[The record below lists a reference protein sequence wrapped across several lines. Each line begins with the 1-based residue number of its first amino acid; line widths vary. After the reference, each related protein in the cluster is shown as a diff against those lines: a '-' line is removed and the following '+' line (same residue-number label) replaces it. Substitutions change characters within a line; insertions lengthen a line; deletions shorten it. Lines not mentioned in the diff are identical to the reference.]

1 MPRIH
6 RIRVTNIQY
15 DYGKKQMPD
24 LLFDTGSLDTL
35 LLLANGGG
43 KTLFIQLLLQT
54 VLPREKLNGRS
65 IADLL
70 QSERYTGHIVVE
82 WLLDRPGDVKHFLCT
97 GFCFTNGRNQ
107 NPLESFNYLFEY
119 DELASLHVGTLP
131 LIHEHTDG
139 ARRPI
144 GYQQLRDWLKD
155 ELGSKLELPE
165 TITEYHRRLR
175 TRNILPEEW
184 KNIRDTNGSEGGV
197 DKFFEKSKTTAQLM
211 DNMLIPSVEE
221 MIFQS
226 EAKKKELI
234 HAFAEYRTM
243 LLNIPVI
250 KQNIKDF
257 DAIRSYA
264 EDVVAHVQQYDRHLR
279 EWEQKTAEWTRLAKT
294 FHQFEQQAVQEFQQL
309 QTEQEQMESVLH
321 DLRWKLQSVEVF
333 IKQMEFQKEEK
344 LEEAAQREFDR
355 QHQEWTRLLQQ
366 TREYEAMYHYGLAQ
380 AALLEAAGYRSQ
392 LEAMDLSEP
401 ELYASLQQ
409 AKRVFRSAWEE
420 KRHHLGEQI
429 QAEEQRLKQMEDH
442 LQELKTRKAGLQA
455 EDNQWRTDWAKM
467 EHWLSDYENRKQEVV
482 SLVPPAYVWSPEQG
496 ITAYKQ
502 EMDGLQDAHD
512 AIEQQ
517 LRQVQDEILQ
527 TESRLVETSER
538 KNQLAI
544 DQRQLQDQ
552 WDRFN
557 QDQEEMTGLL
567 AGQSFFTTDLLADK
581 DKVLGYLRE
590 HSQQAGE
597 ARVLV
602 QAEVA
607 GLEEKWALLE
617 GKDYYIPQQE
627 LVKVKQ
633 RLDRSGI
640 HTVLGSEWL
649 AAQPLT
655 QEEKDAYLN
664 HQPLLPYSVLIEEH
678 QVNQVKQLM
687 RQGKD
692 WSADQPILFLVKSGA
707 SLRPSL
713 SQEMFFPLF
722 QDELFIYQPE
732 SLRIYTSLE
741 AFQQFKGQMQTSI
754 QEKKQ
759 LLQLHREQEQQWSYV
774 CHQIERFYKSYREND
789 VLEWQHKL
797 VQLADQLHLVEQLL
811 NDLRRQKDSR
821 LNEQT
826 QAEQSLKQNEQQQ
839 QHVAKTMEQL
849 ERFAVWHAEYPG
861 KVQKKRE
868 AEIKLEQ
875 LDHDRAACD
884 AENEGLLIQRETCRT
899 TLREINQLIKQHEVE
914 YVNYQLEGVE
924 PNLESA
930 LSDYNSAKA
939 VVDSLTL
946 QLNEKDRDRKNL
958 VALLEKAEK
967 VAADALDETRQSGL
981 EVDWIKRNYRP
992 LQKEDVRRMQQ
1003 SERSQQAVLDGAR
1016 NEYHAAQMRKSAA
1029 LSVWEDRKQ
1038 QIESSFSCAPFD
1050 GYREET
1056 YQDQLRYFQ
1065 EQQSQGEKEKERIS
1079 KRISANLEWKRELET
1094 AREHSEERLPCK
1106 VAQLGEDI
1114 QALSWTAWEAYQAKP
1129 FPVVR
1134 RLEQERETVE
1144 KKLNTQKQQVDKQF
1158 QAYLLRLAETNNSRV
1173 KQFIRDVQVILDDN
1187 RLYDFDFVETQFL
1200 RIFEGLDFYQQEFY
1214 RTLQESETSQKQL
1227 TQLCLRRAKAIYDSV
1242 MEIPRNSRVALYE
1255 RDIQLVRI
1263 DWRSGDEEE
1272 EFAKMDQYLQQVL
1285 VDLQRWKQE
1294 GMDDDQLDSR
1304 MEELLRTRRLMEVIA
1319 PMEECRVLVYKPR
1332 KESLVRNQRV
1342 EYSPWEEVSRWS
1354 GGEEYSI
1361 YITMFMIMISHIR
1374 QQTEGR
1380 QNIWKVIVADNP
1392 FGKASSPHILET
1404 VFQVAKAN
1412 RIQLI
1417 CLTAHKQEGILQR
1430 FPVVYSLQLR
1440 SAYGKEIMKAEQLE
1454 TGFYRVEATSQ
1465 HDAQQMTLI
1474 I

>member
-24 LLFDTGSLDTL
+24 ILFDTGSLDTL

-70 QSERYTGHIVVE
+70 QSERYTGHIAVE

-97 GFCFTNGRNQ
+97 GFCFTNGRNN
-107 NPLESFNYLFEY
+107 NPMESFNYLFEY
-119 DELASLHVGTLP
+119 DEKASLHVGTLP

-144 GYQQLRDWLKD
+144 GYQQLRDWLKA
-155 ELGSKLELPE
+155 ELGSRLELPE
-165 TITEYHRRLR
+165 TITDYHRRLR

-197 DKFFEKSKTTAQLM
+197 DKFFEKSKTTSQLM

-257 DAIRSYA
+257 DAIRTYA
-264 EDVVAHVQQYDRHLR
+264 EDVVAQVQQYDSHLR
-279 EWEQKTAEWTRLAKT
+279 EWERKTVEWTRLAKT
-294 FHQFEQQAVQEFQQL
+294 FYQFEQEAEQEFGQL
-309 QTEQEQMESVLH
+309 HTELEQMEEVLR
-321 DLRWKLQSVEVF
+321 DLRWKLQSVDVF
-333 IKQMEFQKEEK
+333 VKQMEFQQEEK
-344 LEEAAQREFDR
+344 LEEAAGREFDR
-355 QHQEWTRLLQQ
+355 QHQEWAKLSQQ
-366 TREYEAMYHYGLAQ
+366 TREYEAMYHYGLSQ
-380 AALLEAAGYRSQ
+380 KALWEADGYRSQ

-409 AKRVFRSAWEE
+409 AKQVLRSVWEE
-420 KRHHLGEQI
+420 KQHQLAEQLAA
-429 QAEEQRLKQMEDH
+429 AEQGLKRIEHDLKDVKQRKASLQVEDH
-442 LQELKTRKAGLQA
+442 HWRNERAKA
-455 EDNQWRTDWAKM
+455 D
-467 EHWLSDYENRKQEVV
+467 HWLLDYEKRKQEISSTV
-482 SLVPPAYVWSPEQG
+482 SPAYVWSPEQG
-496 ITAYKQ
+496 IAAYKK
-502 EMDGLQDAHD
+502 EVAELQQTHEATVQQI
-512 AIEQQ
+512 IEWEDQI
-517 LRQVQDEILQ
+517 RQ
-527 TESRLVETSER
+527 TEQRLDLTVEK

-544 DQRQLQDQ
+544 ELRQLQDR
-552 WDRFN
+552 WDRFH
-557 QDQEEMTGLL
+557 QDEEEMTGLL
-567 AGQSFFTTDLLADK
+567 AGQTFFTTDILADK
-581 DKVLGYLRE
+581 DKALSFLRE
-590 HSQQAGE
+590 QAQQAAE

-617 GKDYYIPQQE
+617 GKDYYIPYQE
-627 LVKVKQ
+627 LLKVKQ
-633 RLDRSGI
+633 RLEHSGI

-649 AAQPLT
+649 AAQPLN
-655 QEEKDAYLN
+655 QAEKDAYLH
-664 HQPLLPYSVLIEEH
+664 HQPLLPYSVLIEED

-687 RQGKD
+687 RQGKE

-707 SLRPSL
+707 SLRPSSAHDL
-713 SQEMFFPLF
+713 FFPLF
-722 QDELFIYQPE
+722 QDELFIFQPD

-741 AFQQFKGQMQTSI
+741 AFQQYKGNMQATI
-754 QEKKQ
+754 QEKQQ
-759 LLQLHREQEQQWSYV
+759 LLQILKDQEQQWGYV
-774 CHQIERFYKSYREND
+774 RHQLERFFKMYKANE
-789 VLEWQHKL
+789 VLAWQHKL
-797 VQLADQLHLVEQLL
+797 AELADQLQRV
-811 NDLRRQKDSR
+811 
-821 LNEQT
+821 
-826 QAEQSLKQNEQQQ
+826 EQSLHELKQQKENALAEKNQTEQWLKENERQQQ
-839 QHVAKTMEQL
+839 QVAKTLEQL
-849 ERFAVWHAEYPG
+849 ERFAIWQAEYPA
-861 KVQKKRE
+861 QTRKKR
-868 AEIKLEQ
+868 
-875 LDHDRAACD
+875 D
-884 AENEGLLIQRETCRT
+884 AEHNLERLERDQASFDQENERLLIDRESGRT
-899 TLREINQLIKQHEVE
+899 TMKDIGQLIQQHDAE
-914 YVNYQLEGVE
+914 YRSYQLEGIE
-924 PNLESA
+924 PFLTSDH
-930 LSDYNSAKA
+930 SDYNAAKSKM
-939 VVDSLTL
+939 DSLLL

-958 VALLEKAEK
+958 VDLLEKVERDA
-967 VAADALDETRQSGL
+967 VNALDEARQTG
-981 EVDWIKRNYRP
+981 VDMEWIKHNYRP
-992 LQKEDVRRMQQ
+992 LQRVDVREMQQ
-1003 SERSQQAVLDGAR
+1003 SRDTQQSVVEQAR
-1016 NEYHAAQMRKSAA
+1016 AEYHTAQMRKSAA
-1029 LSVWEDRKQ
+1029 SSVWKDRKE
-1038 QIESSFSCAPFD
+1038 QIESSFSRAPFD
-1050 GYREET
+1050 GYLEDT

-1065 EQQSQGEKEKERIS
+1065 EQQSQGEKEKKKIN
-1079 KRISANLEWKRELET
+1079 KRISDVYEWKREVVM
-1094 AREHSEERLPCK
+1094 AREDSEDRLPCK
-1106 VAQLGEDI
+1106 VAQLSEDLPM
-1114 QALSWTAWEAYQAKP
+1114 LSISDWEAYKAKP
-1129 FPVVR
+1129 LQVVR
-1134 RLEQERETVE
+1134 RLNHEREAVG
-1144 KKLNTQKQQVDKQF
+1144 KKLGTQKQQVDKQF
-1158 QAYLLRLAETNNSRV
+1158 QAYLHRLEETNNSRV

-1200 RIFEGLDFYQQEFY
+1200 RIFEGLDIYQQEFH
-1214 RTLQESETSQKQL
+1214 RTLQESETSQRQL

-1242 MEIPRNSRVALYE
+1242 MEIPRNSRVVLYD

-1263 DWRSGDEEE
+1263 DWKSGDEAEA
-1272 EFAKMDQYLQQVL
+1272 FAKMDQYLQQVL

-1294 GMDDDQLDSR
+1294 GLDDDQLDNR
-1304 MEELLRTRRLMEVIA
+1304 MEEMLRTRRLMEVIA
-1319 PMEECRVLVYKPR
+1319 PIEDCRVLVYKPR

-1354 GGEEYSI
+1354 GGEEYSV

-1417 CLTAHKQEGILQR
+1417 CLTAHKQDGILQR

-1454 TGFYRVEATSQ
+1454 TGFYRMEAANHQ
-1465 HDAQQMTLI
+1465 DAQQMTLI